1 MIRRLLAAVALT
13 AAAVL
18 TFQAPA
24 WSAQQPGTPTPT
36 APHPRV
42 APVRTFHAVGTCA
55 TVGRVC
61 LAGRAR

>member
-1 MIRRLLAAVALT
+1 MIRKLIAATALAAVS
-13 AAAVL
+13 VL
-18 TFQAPA
+18 TFTPAA
-24 WSAQQPGTPTPT
+24 WSAQQPSTPTPT

>member
-1 MIRRLLAAVALT
+1 MIRKLLASATVAAML
-13 AAAVL
+13 VV
-18 TFQAPA
+18 APA
-24 WSAQQPGTPTPT
+24 TAQAAQQPGTPTPM